1 MGKAPDK
8 CPICGEKEKWKM
20 IDSSND
26 TGMKAIAFMAMGPL
40 GNLISNKKYIY
51 HCGKCGFDHEYS

>member
-20 IDSSND
+20 VDSSNNI
-26 TGMKAIAFMAMGPL
+26 GMKVIAFMTIGPL
-40 GNLISNKKYIY
+40 GNLIPNEKYTY
-51 HCGKCGFDHEYS
+51 HCGKCGFEHEYN